1 MKLIRFLDEQGD
13 IRTGY
18 GYDKD
23 AAIPLP
29 DDFFDFNRGFQ
40 GVNIHQF
47 NEKVAVEKLLA
58 PMKPPAILCVGL
70 NYKMH
75 AEETGLPLP
84 EHPVL
89 FMKNPGAVT
98 GPFDEIIIPA
108 SCLEPPQVDYEV
120 ELGVV
125 IGKDAKNVP
134 VDRALDHVFGYTC
147 TNDVS
152 ARRWQKHA
160 GGGQW
165 VKSKSFDSFCPM
177 GPFLVTAD
185 EIGDPQHLTLT
196 CRLNGEVMQE
206 GSTSDMIFPVAE
218 LISRLSESTT
228 LLAGTLIL
236 TGTPSGVG
244 FTRNPPV
251 YLKSGDLLE
260 SEIDGIGRMENRVV
274 SEGDVLCG

>member
-23 AAIPLP
+23 VAILLP

-40 GVNIHQF
+40 DVNIHQF
-47 NEKVAVEKLLA
+47 NEKVAVKKLLA
-58 PMKPPAILCVGL
+58 PVKPAAILCIGL

-98 GPFDEIIIPA
+98 GPFDVIEIPQ

-125 IGKDAKNVP
+125 MGKDARNVP
-134 VDRALDHVFGYTC
+134 EEKALEYVFGYTC
-147 TNDVS
+147 TNDIS

-165 VKSKSFDSFCPM
+165 VKSKSFDTFCPM
-177 GPFLVTAD
+177 GPELVTAD
-185 EIGDPQHLTLT
+185 EVGDPQNLTLI
-196 CRLNGEVMQE
+196 CRLNGEVMQQ
-206 GSTSDMIFPVAE
+206 GSTSDMIFSVAK
-218 LISRLSESTT
+218 LISRLSQSTT

-251 YLKSGDLLE
+251 YLKPGDLLE
-260 SEIDGIGRMENRVV
+260 SEIQGIGRMENQVV
-274 SEGDVLCG
+274 VEGGVG

>member
-23 AAIPLP
+23 AAILLP

-47 NEKVAVEKLLA
+47 NEKVAVKKLLA
-58 PMKPPAILCVGL
+58 PVKPAAILCVGL

-98 GPFDEIIIPA
+98 GPFDVIEIPQ

-120 ELGVV
+120 ELGIVM
-125 IGKDAKNVP
+125 GKDARNVP
-134 VDRALDHVFGYTC
+134 EEKALEYVFGYTC
-147 TNDVS
+147 TNDIS

-165 VKSKSFDSFCPM
+165 VKSKSFDTFCPM
-177 GPFLVTAD
+177 GPELVTAD
-185 EIGDPQHLTLT
+185 EVGDPQNLTLI
-196 CRLNGEVMQE
+196 CRLNGEVMQQ
-206 GSTSDMIFPVAE
+206 GSTSDMIFSVAK
-218 LISRLSESTT
+218 LISRLSQSTT

-251 YLKSGDLLE
+251 YLKPGDLLE
-260 SEIDGIGRMENRVV
+260 SEIQGIGRMENQVV
-274 SEGDVLCG
+274 VEGGVG